1 MGAAIMP
8 SPHFGAPQH
17 ARLQKAWR
25 CDLMEAG
32 EDSVDQEASQDAQKR
47 YVVRD
52 LAKTAR
58 DLALSFR
65 TDD

>member
-1 MGAAIMP
+1 
-8 SPHFGAPQH
+8 
-17 ARLQKAWR
+17 
-25 CDLMEAG
+25 MEAG